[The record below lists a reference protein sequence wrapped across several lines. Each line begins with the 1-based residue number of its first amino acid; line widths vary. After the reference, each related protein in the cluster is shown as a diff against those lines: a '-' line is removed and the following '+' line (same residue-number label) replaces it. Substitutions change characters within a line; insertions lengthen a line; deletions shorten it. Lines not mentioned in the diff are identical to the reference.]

1 MLNWQRCRYACQLL
15 LFCWHPAVLAAAVK
29 KHLLFLLVIPCSLG
43 VEPIDKH
50 LAVMAAVVVHVS
62 INGLPVAASHL
73 APADAGERPVLH
85 VIRLLLHVIRLL
97 LHVTVHAGCV
107 RPSSLQLIRP
117 AAATTAA
124 AVVQA
129 QTGTGGPAPST

>member
-1 MLNWQRCRYACQLL
+1 M
-15 LFCWHPAVLAAAVK
+15 
-29 KHLLFLLVIPCSLG
+29 
-43 VEPIDKH
+43 KH

-73 APADAGERPVLH
+73 APTDAGERPE
-85 VIRLLLHVIRLL
+85 LHVIRLL

-107 RPSSLQLIRP
+107 RPSSLRLIRP

-124 AVVQA
+124 AVAQA
-129 QTGTGGPAPST
+129 QTGTGAPAPST